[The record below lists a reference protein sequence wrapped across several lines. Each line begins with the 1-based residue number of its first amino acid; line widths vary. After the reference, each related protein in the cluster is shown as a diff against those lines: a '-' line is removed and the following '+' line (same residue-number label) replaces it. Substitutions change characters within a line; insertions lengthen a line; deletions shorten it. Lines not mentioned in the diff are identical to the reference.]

1 MRSASL
7 RISLLMALFTSA
19 LSTPGLV
26 IAAHATEA
34 GMTVLSE
41 SELATVSGQEGVLL
55 NLNFRNN
62 VDASNTPIGC
72 TPVVNTPNPCRLGL
86 EFAARAGKWLMLKEY
101 YGTFQIKNLRM
112 DGTVLPASSTAYA
125 NSSRF
130 QDRSG
135 ACLITLCDPRGLHAI
150 KFSFPGTD
158 AAATYDDFLSFLN
171 IGRVWLEFDT
181 AVEPAGI
188 RGFDRDTTLNSALG
202 VRMSDSTSLNAPAKM
217 RFRGTG
223 YVYGF

>member
-1 MRSASL
+1 MRPVFLSSP
-7 RISLLMALFTSA
+7 LLMALVTSA
-19 LSTPGLV
+19 LFTS
-26 IAAHATEA
+26 AHATEA
-34 GMTVLSE
+34 GMTALSE

-101 YGTFQIKNLRM
+101 YGTFQIKDLRM
-112 DGTVLPASSTAYA
+112 DGTFLPTTSTAYT

-130 QDRSG
+130 QDRTG
-135 ACLITLCDPRGLHAI
+135 ACLIALCDPRGLHSI

-158 AAATYDDFLSFLN
+158 APATYDDFLSFLN
-171 IGRVWLEFDT
+171 IGRTWLEFDT
-181 AVEPAGI
+181 AVEPAGT